1 MKKISQEKISTHIQE
16 VPQEKIEQWKSLY
29 EKYKSILKVNS
40 KSVLEIIEFL
50 KRKYVIVEETSEE
63 FKHVVINNIKLN
75 KPFSQKISSD
85 KELKPI
91 VFTIPNEGNAKKL
104 YDTQEETYSGTL
116 LKLLETTVDL
126 GTSEHPQSTRGAPAA
141 CPASPCPTRGPAA
154 PGCIKWRRRRRRRV
168 APWARAVPSMP
179 GG

>member
-63 FKHVVINNIKLN
+63 FKHVVKQA
-75 KPFSQKISSD
+75 F
-85 KELKPI
+85 
-91 VFTIPNEGNAKKL
+91 FTK
-104 YDTQEETYSGTL
+104 DFQ
-116 LKLLETTVDL
+116 
-126 GTSEHPQSTRGAPAA
+126 
-141 CPASPCPTRGPAA
+141 
-154 PGCIKWRRRRRRRV
+154 
-168 APWARAVPSMP
+168 
-179 GG
+179 

>member
-1 MKKISQEKISTHIQE
+1 MRFIRIFKYWKESLIEKYLKKNKYTY
-16 VPQEKIEQWKSLY
+16 PRNTTGKIEQWKSLY

-75 KPFSQKISSD
+75 KPFHKKISSD

-91 VFTIPNEGNAKKL
+91 VFTIPNEGNAKIVR
-104 YDTQEETYSGTL
+104 YS
-116 LKLLETTVDL
+116 
-126 GTSEHPQSTRGAPAA
+126 RGNL
-141 CPASPCPTRGPAA
+141 
-154 PGCIKWRRRRRRRV
+154 
-168 APWARAVPSMP
+168 
-179 GG
+179 

>member
-104 YDTQEETYSGTL
+104 YDTQEEIYSGCKIIVGMDFETGCVFVEGDLKDIAPVVASQKAAFLVGTDGKELSIVSDKANLSSKFAQL
-116 LKLLETTVDL
+116 LK
-126 GTSEHPQSTRGAPAA
+126 
-141 CPASPCPTRGPAA
+141 
-154 PGCIKWRRRRRRRV
+154 
-168 APWARAVPSMP
+168 
-179 GG
+179 

>member
-16 VPQEKIEQWKSLY
+16 IPQEKIEQWKSLY

-75 KPFSQKISSD
+75 KPFSQKD
-85 KELKPI
+85 
-91 VFTIPNEGNAKKL
+91 F
-104 YDTQEETYSGTL
+104 Q
-116 LKLLETTVDL
+116 
-126 GTSEHPQSTRGAPAA
+126 
-141 CPASPCPTRGPAA
+141 
-154 PGCIKWRRRRRRRV
+154 
-168 APWARAVPSMP
+168 
-179 GG
+179 

>member
-91 VFTIPNEGNAKKL
+91 VFTIPHEGNAKKL
-104 YDTQEETYSGTL
+104 YDTQEEIYSGCKIIVGMEFETGYVFVEGSDEL
-116 LKLLETTVDL
+116 NDEITSFKGLDKYDINNYYLVANYIRCLKKYKLID
-126 GTSEHPQSTRGAPAA
+126 
-141 CPASPCPTRGPAA
+141 
-154 PGCIKWRRRRRRRV
+154 
-168 APWARAVPSMP
+168 
-179 GG
+179 

>member
-75 KPFSQKISSD
+75 KPFHKRF
-85 KELKPI
+85 P
-91 VFTIPNEGNAKKL
+91 V
-104 YDTQEETYSGTL
+104 
-116 LKLLETTVDL
+116 
-126 GTSEHPQSTRGAPAA
+126 
-141 CPASPCPTRGPAA
+141 
-154 PGCIKWRRRRRRRV
+154 IKN
-168 APWARAVPSMP
+168 
-179 GG
+179 